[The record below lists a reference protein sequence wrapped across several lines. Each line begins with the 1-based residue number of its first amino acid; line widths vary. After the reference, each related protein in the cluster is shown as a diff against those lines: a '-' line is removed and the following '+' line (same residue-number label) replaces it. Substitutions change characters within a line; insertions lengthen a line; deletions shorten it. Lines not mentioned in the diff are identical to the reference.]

1 MKKAFLTIM
10 LLVVVALSASA
21 KSVVFVLN
29 DSTKMYYPLAEAVIK
44 FSNKGFK
51 VGSDTYEFASFDR
64 FFISNEDAP
73 FISNEDAPSGIYQA
87 IDGEWQKQPSAIY
100 DMNGRKVADGVE
112 LSSLPKGIYILK
124 YGNKSVKF
132 IKK

>member
-64 FFISNEDAP
+64 FFISD
-73 FISNEDAPSGIYQA
+73 EDAPSGIYQA

-112 LSSLPKGIYILK
+112 LSVLPKGIYILK

>member
-1 MKKAFLTIM
+1 MKKAFLTMI
-10 LLVVVALSASA
+10 LLAAVALSASA

-29 DSTKMYYPLAEAVIK
+29 DSTKLYYPITEAVIK
-44 FSNKGFK
+44 FTAKGFA
-51 VGSDTYEFASFDR
+51 VGNDTYEFSTFDR
-64 FFISNEDAP
+64 FFISD
-73 FISNEDAPSGIYQA
+73 EDAPSGIYQTVN
-87 IDGEWQKQPSAIY
+87 GEWQQQPSAIY
-100 DMNGRKVADGVE
+100 DMNGRKVADGAE

>member
-1 MKKAFLTIM
+1 MKKSFLTIM
-10 LLVVVALSASA
+10 LLVAVALSASA

-29 DSTKMYYPLAEAVIK
+29 DSTKMYYPLAKAVIK
-44 FSNKGFK
+44 FKNNGFT

-64 FFISNEDAP
+64 FFISE
-73 FISNEDAPSGIYQA
+73 EDAPSGIYQQS
-87 IDGEWQKQPSAIY
+87 IDGDWQKQPSAIY

-124 YGNKSVKF
+124 YGNKSTKF